1 MRCKMSNSINI
12 GEFRQNATEIIRA
25 VETDGRTVTIA
36 RRGKPVA
43 ELRPITGSIG
53 YLEGSVTVFDGVDLA
68 VPVVDSSEWEAS
80 R

>member
-1 MRCKMSNSINI
+1 MSNSINI

-25 VETDGRTVTIA
+25 VETEGRTVTIA

-43 ELRPITGSIG
+43 ELRPITRSIG
-53 YLEGSVTVFDGVDLA
+53 RLAGSVTVSDGVDLTA
-68 VPVVDSSEWEAS
+68 PVVDSSDWEAS

>member
-1 MRCKMSNSINI
+1 MRFEMSNSINI

-25 VETDGRTVTIA
+25 VETEGTTVTIA

-43 ELRPITGSIG
+43 ELRPVTGSLG
-53 YLEGSVTVFDGVDLA
+53 SLKGSVVVSEGVDLGA
-68 VPVVDSSEWEAS
+68 PVVDPGNWEAT

>member
-1 MRCKMSNSINI
+1 MSNLINI

-25 VETDGRTVTIA
+25 VETEGTTVTIA

-43 ELRPITGSIG
+43 ELRPVTGSLG
-53 YLEGSVTVFDGVDLA
+53 SLKGSVVVSEGVDLSA
-68 VPVVDSSEWEAS
+68 PVVDPSDWEAT

>member
-1 MRCKMSNSINI
+1 
-12 GEFRQNATEIIRA
+12 
-25 VETDGRTVTIA
+25 VETEGKTVTIA

-53 YLEGSVTVFDGVDLA
+53 PLKGSVVVSEGVDLTA
-68 VPVVDSSEWEAS
+68 PVVDLTDWDAS